1 MVMKILS
8 HKHVKE
14 HGFSE
19 YYIIETPR
27 WDARPLGFLSPFD
40 PHMLNKSKE
49 SNNEE

>member
-14 HGFSE
+14 HGFFE

-27 WDARPLGFLSPFD
+27 WDAIPLGLNPFD
-40 PHMLNKSKE
+40 PHIVKHE
-49 SNNEE
+49 